1 MQKELNVHR
10 LLRRRRASEK
20 KKKLRTTTTEKEE
33 NLETTTIGKMTRSTT
48 ENPILGGPKGSMQ
61 SNNKH
66 PGLIDKGDQIL
77 EGVAKKTKLPFLA
90 ILLIFLVI
98 IGVILFVFY
107 FFLQK
112 WWKKFRESEKGQKF
126 KGLDL
131 KSVNLI
137 GQMGKEKVQP
147 ESENLTS
154 NMEQNEGWSLS

>member
-1 MQKELNVHR
+1 MFCSR
-10 LLRRRRASEK
+10 
-20 KKKLRTTTTEKEE
+20 
-33 NLETTTIGKMTRSTT
+33 
-48 ENPILGGPKGSMQ
+48 
-61 SNNKH
+61 
-66 PGLIDKGDQIL
+66 
-77 EGVAKKTKLPFLA
+77 LPFLA

-98 IGVILFVFY
+98 IGVIIFVFY

-147 ESENLTS
+147 ESENLTA
-154 NMEQNEGWSLS
+154 NMEQNEGKFFFGKQSKFCTCH

>member
-1 MQKELNVHR
+1 M
-10 LLRRRRASEK
+10 
-20 KKKLRTTTTEKEE
+20 
-33 NLETTTIGKMTRSTT
+33 
-48 ENPILGGPKGSMQ
+48 
-61 SNNKH
+61 
-66 PGLIDKGDQIL
+66 
-77 EGVAKKTKLPFLA
+77 
-90 ILLIFLVI
+90 
-98 IGVILFVFY
+98 FY

-154 NMEQNEGWSLS
+154 NMEQNEGKFLIFIIQTCPLIILFFLFLY